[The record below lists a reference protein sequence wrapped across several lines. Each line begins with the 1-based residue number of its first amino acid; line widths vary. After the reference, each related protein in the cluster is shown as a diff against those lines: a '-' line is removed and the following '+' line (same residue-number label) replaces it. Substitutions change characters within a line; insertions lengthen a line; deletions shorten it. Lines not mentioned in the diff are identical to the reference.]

1 MAKVPERAMLHLVM
15 TAWQFGYAGN
25 HIILRAALNMGVSKL
40 VFPLYRNI
48 IALLALAPFA
58 YFLEKKDG
66 PPLTT
71 KILVQ
76 FFLLGFVGITCN
88 QGLYLLGLD
97 NTSPTFASAT
107 ENIVP
112 AVTFLMAVVLR
123 IEQIHLNRKDG
134 IAKVV
139 GTIASVAGA
148 SVITLYKGPTIYA
161 PNSSHLHQSHFLVS
175 LGDAKGKNWTLGCI
189 YLIVHCLCWSGWI
202 VVQAPLLKK
211 YLARLSV
218 TSYSCFFSTLQF
230 LVIAASFERDLQ
242 AWQVHSD
249 GELFSIFYTGVVASA
264 LSFAAQT
271 WVIDRAGPVFVSVYL
286 PVQTLLVAVMA
297 SVVLG
302 EEFYLGGV
310 IGAVFIVLGLYLVV
324 WGKSEESKFAKENL
338 AIPSVSENNQRTSS
352 SKSPLIQPL
361 LRCQCENGDS

>member
-1 MAKVPERAMLHLVM
+1 MRPLTSQITANDNSDKAAPKVSLAKRMAKVPERAMLHLVM

-58 YFLEKKDG
+58 YFLEKKDR

-71 KILVQ
+71 KLLVQ
-76 FFLLGFVGITCN
+76 LFLLGFVGITCN

-139 GTIASVAGA
+139 GTIASIAGA

-189 YLIVHCLCWSGWI
+189 YLIVHCLCWS
-202 VVQAPLLKK
+202 
-211 YLARLSV
+211 
-218 TSYSCFFSTLQF
+218 
-230 LVIAASFERDLQ
+230 ASFERDLQ

-271 WVIDRAGPVFVSVYL
+271 WVIDRAGLVFVSVYL
-286 PVQTLLVAVMA
+286 PVQTLPVAVMA

-310 IGAVFIVLGLYLVV
+310 IGAVLIVVGLYLVV
-324 WGKSEESKFAKENL
+324 WCKSEEGKFAKENL

>member
-58 YFLEKKDG
+58 YFLEK
-66 PPLTT
+66 
-71 KILVQ
+71 
-76 FFLLGFVGITCN
+76 ITCN

-112 AVTFLMAVVLR
+112 AVTFLMAV
-123 IEQIHLNRKDG
+123 QIHLNRKDG

-139 GTIASVAGA
+139 GTIASIAGA

-211 YLARLSV
+211 YPARLSV
-218 TSYSCFFSTLQF
+218 
-230 LVIAASFERDLQ
+230 
-242 AWQVHSD
+242 
-249 GELFSIFYTGVVASA
+249 TGVVASA

-271 WVIDRAGPVFVSVYL
+271 WVIDRAGLVFVSVYL
-286 PVQTLLVAVMA
+286 PVQTLPVAVMA

-302 EEFYLGGV
+302 EEFYLGGGTTS
-310 IGAVFIVLGLYLVV
+310 ISPGFNTKTTFITYPAMLIVVGLYLVV
-324 WGKSEESKFAKENL
+324 WCKSEEGKFAKENL